1 MWIVEKKYSGNY
13 FVLEGEGGG
22 GVCRN
27 FCNVQVMLVYNK
39 MWNPFGGGGGVS
51 VLVADFLTMYL
62 FGKAMNYW
70 TGLSLAV
77 MFSNFYH
84 LVYII
89 N

>member
-1 MWIVEKKYSGNY
+1 MWIVEKKYSGND
-13 FVLEGEGGG
+13 FVLEGEGG

-77 MFSNFYH
+77 IFSNFYH